1 MRILYSK
8 HHLITCI
15 ASNLGI
21 AISFRSTRRFL
32 TCSSAAQLRNVQ
44 LVQTPKI
51 RRYQTISNSNQPSV
65 VDGPVAVYE
74 QLIRTRKLNNDPF
87 QRKIIGIL
95 QGLYDRVL
103 SFYPQWN
110 EIRHK
115 ESEGSRNRG
124 LSQSGWLNKV
134 LSKFSDPPKPQFGPE
149 GLYLYGDVGTG
160 KTMCMDLFYNSL
172 PSDMKKKRV
181 HFHAWMLDI
190 HARIH
195 EYRVRNKPHYSH
207 AMDPIVSIAS
217 DISKDTYVLCFDE
230 LQVTDIADAMILRN
244 LLYELM
250 KRGVVIVFTSN
261 RHPDGC

>member
-1 MRILYSK
+1 M
-8 HHLITCI
+8 
-15 ASNLGI
+15 
-21 AISFRSTRRFL
+21 
-32 TCSSAAQLRNVQ
+32 
-44 LVQTPKI
+44 
-51 RRYQTISNSNQPSV
+51 
-65 VDGPVAVYE
+65 
-74 QLIRTRKLNNDPF
+74 
-87 QRKIIGIL
+87 
-95 QGLYDRVL
+95 
-103 SFYPQWN
+103 
-110 EIRHK
+110 
-115 ESEGSRNRG
+115 
-124 LSQSGWLNKV
+124 
-134 LSKFSDPPKPQFGPE
+134 SKFSDPPKPQFGPE

-217 DISKDTYVLCFDE
+217 DISNDTYVLCFDE

-250 KRGVVIVFTSN
+250 KTGVVIVFTSN
-261 RHPDGC
+261 RHPDELYKNGIQRSSFIPCIELLKERCEVVSLNSGIDYRKRGTMFCAILP

>member
-1 MRILYSK
+1 MQILYSK
-8 HHLITCI
+8 HHLISCI

-51 RRYQTISNSNQPSV
+51 RRYQVQNLTCHRNKRLSANLKLFRALTSQTISNSNQPSV

-134 LSKFSDPPKPQFGPE
+134 WILIILFSASGFRYFGNFCLE
-149 GLYLYGDVGTG
+149 LGFWYKRLTGVVAYCYLVLG
-160 KTMCMDLFYNSL
+160 FYI
-172 PSDMKKKRV
+172 
-181 HFHAWMLDI
+181 DI
-190 HARIH
+190 FKNFRFCQNLVI
-195 EYRVRNKPHYSH
+195 RRN
-207 AMDPIVSIAS
+207 
-217 DISKDTYVLCFDE
+217 
-230 LQVTDIADAMILRN
+230 RN
-244 LLYELM
+244 LDRKDCIYM
-250 KRGVVIVFTSN
+250 AM
-261 RHPDGC
+261 